1 LHGLTG
7 SPDELAPLGAAL
19 TAAGFLVRTPLLP
32 GHGQDVAALAK
43 TNRHDWYAAADAALS
58 SILTECAGPA
68 AIVAESAG
76 GLLAIR
82 LAASRP
88 HDVAALVLL
97 ATPLELSWPN
107 TMMIRLA
114 LSIPSALRPA
124 SLTTIAKRNGPNVSD
139 RAMAAGLHSLG
150 AYPIQALGDLLELM
164 SDARQWL
171 PRVTQP
177 VLVVHGDLDA
187 VVPRGQ
193 ADALVA
199 GLTHS
204 ARVTRLDLAASAH
217 LIAIDRDR
225 EHLAKEVIAF
235 LAR

>member
-1 LHGLTG
+1 M
-7 SPDELAPLGAAL
+7 
-19 TAAGFLVRTPLLP
+19 P
-32 GHGQDVAALAK
+32 GHGLDVAALAK
-43 TNRHDWYAAADAALS
+43 TTLHDWFAAADAALS
-58 SILTECAGPA
+58 SIVGECGGPA

-76 GLLAIR
+76 GLLAMR

-88 HDVAALVLL
+88 RDVSALVLL
-97 ATPLELSWPN
+97 ATPLRLSWRN

-114 LSIPSALRPA
+114 LSIPPALRPA
-124 SLTTIAKRNGPNVSD
+124 SLSVIPKPNGPNVSD
-139 RAMAAGLHSLG
+139 RALAAGLHSLG
-150 AYPIQALGDLLELM
+150 AYPIQALGDLLDLM

-199 GLTHS
+199 GLTGS
-204 ARVTRLDLAASAH
+204 ARVTRLDLAGSAH

-225 EHLAKEVIAF
+225 DRLAQEVIGF
-235 LAR
+235 LRGTTQGLPEPLSP

>member
-1 LHGLTG
+1 M
-7 SPDELAPLGAAL
+7 
-19 TAAGFLVRTPLLP
+19 
-32 GHGQDVAALAK
+32 
-43 TNRHDWYAAADAALS
+43 
-58 SILTECAGPA
+58 
-68 AIVAESAG
+68 
-76 GLLAIR
+76 R

-88 HDVAALVLL
+88 RDVTALVLL
-97 ATPLELSWPN
+97 ATPLRLSWRN

-114 LSIPSALRPA
+114 LSIPPPLRPA
-124 SLTTIAKRNGPNVSD
+124 SLSVIPKPNGPNVSD
-139 RAMAAGLHSLG
+139 RALAAGLHSLG
-150 AYPIQALGDLLELM
+150 AYPIEALGDLLDLM

-199 GLTHS
+199 GLTSS
-204 ARVTRLDLAASAH
+204 ARVTRLDLAGSAH

-225 EHLAKEVIAF
+225 DRLAQEVIGF
-235 LAR
+235 LRGRT